1 MIRVPLRARD
11 GSVRAYALID
21 DVDEPL
27 MANRWSL
34 GGKGYAVR
42 TVRFDGRRTYTLAL
56 HRAIFGLER
65 GDPRQVDH
73 VNGVRLDC
81 RRSNLRIVPSHAENR
96 QNVGSLAGSTSKYR
110 GVSWHR
116 QTRKWRA
123 VVKIDGVTHWLGRFD
138 DEDEAG
144 RVAAEF
150 RKRHVPYSVER

>member
-1 MIRVPLRARD
+1 MIQVPLRAKD

-21 DVDEPL
+21 DIDEPL

-56 HRAIFGLER
+56 HRAIFGLKR

-73 VNGVRLDC
+73 VNGDRLDC
-81 RRSNLRIVPSHAENR
+81 RRANLRIVPSHAENR
-96 QNVGSLAGSTSKYR
+96 QNVGSLAGSTSQYR
-110 GVSWHR
+110 GVSWDR
-116 QTRKWRA
+116 RTGKWKA
-123 VVKIDGVTHWLGRFD
+123 QVKVCGQAHWLGRFA
-138 DEDEAG
+138 DEHEAG
-144 RVAAEF
+144 EAAAAF